1 VASTARL
8 RVYLPLTSSSLR
20 RAREEGAFGPAPLP
34 GHAVTSALLE
44 ALGGAADEEDAEY
57 TAMTAAGLESLT
69 LLGDD
74 DAPAR
79 VVAAV
84 DVASWEPR
92 PGQGDP
98 SAVAVE
104 FEVPL
109 KRLAAVHVD
118 GTDATA
124 QVLAARDAL
133 RAEASADTGS
143 DDLPEAVERCLDV
156 ELGWFAAQELD
167 ALLGDLALGSPGGRA
182 TIG

>member
-20 RAREEGAFGPAPLP
+20 RAREVGSFGPAPLP
-34 GHAVTSALLE
+34 GHAVTPALLE
-44 ALGGAADEEDAEY
+44 ALGGATDEEDAEY
-57 TAMTAAGLESLT
+57 SAMTAAGLESLT

-92 PGQGDP
+92 PDQGDP
-98 SAVAVE
+98 SAVEVG
-104 FEVPL
+104 FDVPL

-118 GTDATA
+118 GADAMA
-124 QVLAARDAL
+124 HVLAARESL
-133 RAEASADTGS
+133 RADAGLDE
-143 DDLPEAVERCLDV
+143 LPEAVERCLDL

-167 ALLGDLALGSPGGRA
+167 ALLDDLALGSPGGRA

>member
-1 VASTARL
+1 MAPTARL

-34 GHAVTSALLE
+34 GHAVTPALLE
-44 ALGGAADEEDAEY
+44 ALGGTTDQEDAEY
-57 TAMTAAGLESLT
+57 SAMAAAGLASLT
-69 LLGDD
+69 MLGDD

-92 PGQGDP
+92 PDEGDP
-98 SAVAVE
+98 SAVEVR
-104 FEVPL
+104 FDVPL

-118 GTDATA
+118 GADTRV
-124 QVLAARDAL
+124 QVLAAREAL
-133 RAEASADTGS
+133 RAEAGS
-143 DDLPEAVERCLDV
+143 DDLPEAVERCLDL

-167 ALLGDLALGSPGGRA
+167 ALLDDLALGSPGGRA